1 MTGNQRLIY
10 GTGPRLLR
18 LYSYYSLLLA
28 LSLIVI
34 DGLDKADMLLGGAAP
49 QLFLVLSSVYVFA
62 AATFAALVNRRTD
75 SQVATSYVFLETALL
90 TGMMYASGG
99 LEAGFSSLLLIPVVI
114 ANLLTPGVLGYAVAA
129 WLTLA
134 IIYSEHIITNDF
146 GLTNTANT
154 GVYGGISFLLA
165 WVTQVLSHRIKDA
178 LSLASD
184 NAKSVRRLQRLNQQ
198 ALMKLPDGIIACA
211 PDRTILFINEAA
223 SSWFNLK
230 AGMLLPTDIAAITD
244 RTTLERDR
252 HHLAVSRIQTATA
265 EDDFLL
271 LIEDEARIS
280 AEAQQIKLA
289 SLGRLTASIAHEIR
303 NPLSALNQ
311 AAQLLAEAEYLK
323 PADKQLTGMIEA
335 NSQRINRIITDIL
348 QLSRGKAAN
357 AGTLHLSPFL
367 QEFRAVFRQQD
378 PADDYQ
384 IKLRPAGDYDIYFD
398 RDHLLQVLTNLT
410 QNGLR
415 YARRARNQP
424 STVSIEVTQ
433 EGPQRIVIE
442 VRDNGLG
449 VAENQL
455 DRLFEPFSTTEHE
468 GTGLGLYLCR
478 ELCHANEAHIEYVSD
493 DKLGACF
500 RITAQRR

>member
-18 LYSYYSLLLA
+18 LYSYYSLFLA

-34 DGLDKADMLLGGAAP
+34 DGLDKADALLGGAEP
-49 QLFLVLSSVYVFA
+49 QLFLMLSSVYVFA

-114 ANLLTPGVLGYAVAA
+114 ANLLAPGILGYAVAA
-129 WLTLA
+129 WMTLA
-134 IIYSEHIITNDF
+134 IIYSEHIVTNDF

-154 GVYGGISFLLA
+154 GVFGGISFLLA

-178 LSLASD
+178 LSLASN
-184 NAKSVRRLQRLNQQ
+184 NARDVRRLQRLNQQ
-198 ALMKLPDGIIACA
+198 AMMNLPDGIIACA
-211 PDRTILFINEAA
+211 PDRTILFINDAA
-223 SSWFNLK
+223 SGWFNLK
-230 AGMLLPTDIAAITD
+230 PGMFLPADIAAVQD
-244 RTTLERDR
+244 RKTLKRERQ
-252 HHLAVSRIQTATA
+252 HLAISRIQTIEA
-265 EDDFLL
+265 EGDFLL

-311 AAQLLAEAEYLK
+311 AAQLLAETEYLR
-323 PADKQLTGMIEA
+323 DGERRLTTMIED
-335 NSQRINRIITDIL
+335 NSQRINRIISDIL

-357 AGTLHLSPFL
+357 AGTLQLSPFL
-367 QEFRAVFRQQD
+367 QEFRSIFRQQD
-378 PADDYQ
+378 TAEDYQ
-384 IKLRPAGDYDIYFD
+384 IELRPAGDFDIYFD

-415 YARRARNQP
+415 YARRARNQTP
-424 STVSIEVTQ
+424 SVTIEVSQ
-433 EGPQRIVIE
+433 EGPQRITIE

-478 ELCHANEAHIEYVSD
+478 ELCHANEAHIEYSGEYR
-493 DKLGACF
+493 LGACF